1 MEPDVSTPLLTPDES
16 VNHGL
21 NTEDEVSSDSSNSTD
36 NPHRKRRP
44 RLPFHYPHVHKSAR
58 MRREAGSRGIA
69 TYHRYRY
76 YNRLT
81 DPTIDTLS
89 IPDHVVPHTFLF
101 PLSTILAG
109 KQGSLVAIFS
119 IWNTMMGSSLLSMP
133 WAIQEAGFAAGLIIL
148 FVMGG
153 LCFYTAYRIVSLR
166 TLAELPSSA
175 VEFPDLCRLLLGP
188 WAERIATFFSLIP
201 LLGGAIVYWVLMS
214 NFMYFIGVY
223 TYESFHVG
231 VNSSNVD
238 NTSFPDVYCPASL
251 PVNETFNLLSHDG
264 NSTSDVFYNYWNMQR
279 TIPFYIAIFFIP
291 FVSLKS
297 PTFFS
302 KLNALGTLAVIVL
315 IAFII
320 TKGVIWGIN
329 FNTFDL
335 TSINYV
341 HLFKATFPVLV
352 GTLSLS
358 FFIHNCVL
366 SLLRNQKKPENN
378 PRDLAIAYVLVGT
391 TYLIVGGVF
400 FVTFPLQKDCIEDSH
415 DKDGTWAD
423 TSLSKFPHHINDGIF
438 DSRCQIVL
446 GLHTRQFSLE
456 SGFESGTIRPQS

>member
-1 MEPDVSTPLLTPDES
+1 MEPDSSTPLLTPDES
-16 VNHGL
+16 LNRGL
-21 NTEDEVSSDSSNSTD
+21 NTEDEVSSDSGNSTD
-36 NPHRKRRP
+36 NTHRKKRRQ

-76 YNRLT
+76 YNKLA

-89 IPDHVVPHTFLF
+89 IPNHVVPHTFLF
-101 PLSTILAG
+101 PLSSILTG
-109 KQGSLVAIFS
+109 KQGSLVTIFS

-166 TLAELPSSA
+166 SLADLPSSA

-188 WAERIATFFSLIP
+188 WAEWIATFFSLIP
-201 LLGGAIVYWVLMS
+201 LLGGAVVYWVLMS
-214 NFMYFIGVY
+214 NFLYFIGVY
-223 TYESFHVG
+223 SYESFHIG
-231 VNSSNVD
+231 VNNSNVD
-238 NTSFPDVYCPASL
+238 NSSFPDVYCPTTI
-251 PVNETFNLLSHDG
+251 PVTETLVLHHGG
-264 NSTSDVFYNYWNMQR
+264 NSTSDAFYKYWNMDLP
-279 TIPFYIAIFFIP
+279 IPLYIALFFLP

-302 KLNALGTLAVIVL
+302 KLNALGTVAVIVL
-315 IAFII
+315 ILFII
-320 TKGVIWGIN
+320 AKGVIWGIN
-329 FNTFDL
+329 FNTIDPY
-335 TSINYV
+335 SINYV
-341 HLFKATFPVLV
+341 QLFKSTFPVLV

-366 SLLRNQKKPENN
+366 SLMRNQKKPENN

-400 FVTFPLQKDCIEDSH
+400 FATFPLQKECIEDEMEFLH
-415 DKDGTWAD
+415 D
-423 TSLSKFPHHINDGIF
+423 
-438 DSRCQIVL
+438 DSASNHAVRFVHSWSDEHQDEEKHL
-446 GLHTRQFSLE
+446 
-456 SGFESGTIRPQS
+456 PWPA

>member
-1 MEPDVSTPLLTPDES
+1 MEPNSSTPLLTPEES
-16 VNHGL
+16 VNRGL
-21 NTEDEVSSDSSNSTD
+21 NIEDEVSSDSSNSND
-36 NPHRKRRP
+36 NPQRNRRP

-58 MRREAGSRGIA
+58 MRREAGSQGIA

-101 PLSTILAG
+101 PLSSLLAG
-109 KQGSLVAIFS
+109 KQGSVVAVFT

-148 FVMGG
+148 FVMGI
-153 LCFYTAYRIVSLR
+153 LCFYTAYRIVNLR

-188 WAERIATFFSLIP
+188 WAEWIATFFSLIP

-214 NFMYFIGVY
+214 NFLFFIGVY
-223 TYESFHVG
+223 TYDSFHVG
-231 VNSSNVD
+231 VNSSNAD
-238 NTSFPDVYCPASL
+238 NTSYADVYCPSSF
-251 PVNETFNLLSHDG
+251 PVNETFNLFSHGG
-264 NSTSDVFYNYWNMQR
+264 NSTSDVFFKYWDIKR
-279 TIPFYIAIFFIP
+279 TIPFYIALFFLP

-302 KLNALGTLAVIVL
+302 KLNAVGSGAIFIL
-315 IAFII
+315 IGFII
-320 TKGVIWGIN
+320 WKGAAWGIN
-329 FNTFDL
+329 FNTFDPF
-335 TSINYV
+335 SINYV

-358 FFIHNCVL
+358 FFIHNCIL

-378 PRDLAIAYVLVGT
+378 LGASI
-391 TYLIVGGVF
+391 F
-400 FVTFPLQKDCIEDSH
+400 
-415 DKDGTWAD
+415 
-423 TSLSKFPHHINDGIF
+423 SKCLCLNSMHSFQHF
-438 DSRCQIVL
+438 Y
-446 GLHTRQFSLE
+446 T
-456 SGFESGTIRPQS
+456 